1 MSEQIEIKVVSLGG
15 INQLTVDAGT
25 TVEQLRSKAS
35 LTSSVKIVNEAGD
48 ILKDNDVVTESC
60 NLFISVPKQNA

>member
-1 MSEQIEIKVVSLGG
+1 MSEQIEVKVVSLGG

-48 ILKDNDVVTESC
+48 ILRDKDTVTESC

>member
-1 MSEQIEIKVVSLGG
+1 MSQQIEVKVVSLGG

-48 ILKDNDVVTESC
+48 ILKDNDAVTESC

>member
-1 MSEQIEIKVVSLGG
+1 MSEQIEVKVVSLGG
-15 INQLTVDAGT
+15 INQLTVDVGT

>member
-1 MSEQIEIKVVSLGG
+1 MSEQIEVKVVSLGG
-15 INQLTVDAGT
+15 VNQLTVDAGT

-48 ILKDNDVVTESC
+48 ILKDNDTVTESC